1 MPDVCR
7 ALLDVNVILDVFQ
20 RRQPFYDD
28 SAAVLAAAETGRLAG
43 LVAAH
48 SVTTLFYLLAKYGSA
63 DQARVST
70 VELLSVLDVAAVDG
84 HVLEQ
89 ALALPYRDLEDA
101 VQMAAARQA
110 GADYLVTRDRAGYAA
125 GPLPA
130 LSPAELLALLPGGN
144 GPGERDST
152 S

>member
-1 MPDVCR
+1 MPDAFRV
-7 ALLDVNVILDVFQ
+7 LLDANVILDVLQ

-70 VELLSVLDVAAVDG
+70 IELFSVLDVAAVDG
-84 HVLEQ
+84 HVLEL

-130 LSPAELLALLPGGN
+130 LSPAELLALLPGGS
-144 GPGERDST
+144 GPGERHST

>member
-1 MPDVCR
+1 MPDGCR
-7 ALLDVNVILDVFQ
+7 ALLDINVILDVLR
-20 RRQPFYDD
+20 RRQPFYED
-28 SAAVLAAAETGRLAG
+28 SAAMLAAAETGRLTG

-48 SVTTLFYLLAKYGSA
+48 SVTTLFSLLAKFGSP
-63 DQARVST
+63 DTARVNT
-70 VELLSVLDVAAVDG
+70 IELLSVLEVAPVDG

-130 LSPAELLALLPGGN
+130 LAPAELLALLPARERP
-144 GPGERDST
+144 GPRS
-152 S
+152 